1 MPLYF
6 RWSIF
11 VPTLRSAVIRMGSMW
26 WLILIALGMGLAGL
40 AAVLWPLRNGQYD
53 DLDGAA
59 ERVLLEEDP
68 DDKGQPPQ
76 DR

>member
-1 MPLYF
+1 
-6 RWSIF
+6 
-11 VPTLRSAVIRMGSMW
+11 MGSMW

-40 AAVLWPLRNGQYD
+40 AAFLWSLRNGQYD

-68 DDKGQPPQ
+68 SDEGQARPE
-76 DR
+76 R

>member
-1 MPLYF
+1 
-6 RWSIF
+6 
-11 VPTLRSAVIRMGSMW
+11 MGSMW

-40 AAVLWPLRNGQYD
+40 AAFLWSLRNGQYD

-68 DDKGQPPQ
+68 SDEGQASQ
-76 DR
+76 ER